1 MIINN
6 NDDPI
11 AWTWF
16 LKHSYHVLTNSLQ
29 PPNLSVLWNFG
40 LKFVTRMTGATQYDV
55 AVLND
60 DAIVPPGWFDAV
72 SGAMRAFDASA
83 GCSDP
88 DGTLRAPVHHRKI
101 GPVGLDRRLVGYA
114 FILRGEHNIRAN
126 EDIHWYFSD
135 DHIDY
140 SARELGGTVMIPG
153 FPVEHLHPNGQ
164 MTPELNARVAIDAQN
179 FKDRWGVMP
188 W

>member
-1 MIINN
+1 LREIRPQW
-6 NDDPI
+6 DI
-11 AWTWF
+11 AI
-16 LKHSYHVLTNSLQ
+16 
-29 PPNLSVLWNFG
+29 
-40 LKFVTRMTGATQYDV
+40 
-55 AVLND
+55 LND

-72 SGAMRAFDASA
+72 SEVMRVFDASA

-88 DGTLRAPVHHRKI
+88 DGTLRAPIHHRKV

-126 EDIHWYFSD
+126 EDLHWYFTD

-140 SARELGGTVMIPG
+140 AAREEGGTVMVPG
-153 FPVEHLHPNGQ
+153 FPVQHLHPNGQ
-164 MTPELNARVAIDAQN
+164 MTPELSARIAVDAQN
-179 FKDRWGVMP
+179 FKDRWGIMP

>member
-1 MIINN
+1 M
-6 NDDPI
+6 
-11 AWTWF
+11 
-16 LKHSYHVLTNSLQ
+16 Q
-29 PPNLSVLWNFG
+29 PPNLSALWNAG
-40 LKFVTRMTGATQYDV
+40 LDRIEESWVNGKYKYWTRASRESNPRWDV
-55 AVLND
+55 AILND

-72 SGAMRAFDASA
+72 SWDMRAFDASA

-114 FILRGEHNIRAN
+114 FILRGEHDIRAN

-164 MTPELNARVAIDAQN
+164 MSAELSARVAIDARN